1 MWYNVGMKKKK
12 TKTLSLDEQ
21 IIQAIKDQG
30 LSGYRLA
37 KMSGV
42 SQTILSRF
50 LRRERT
56 LTLKTAS
63 KLVAAMNLELKPI
76 E

>member
-1 MWYNVGMKKKK
+1 MCYNSYMRKNIN
-12 TKTLSLDEQ
+12 TLEDQ
-21 IIQAIKDQG
+21 IIRAVKDRG
-30 LSGYRLA
+30 LTSYRLGI
-37 KMSGV
+37 MSGV
-42 SQTILSRF
+42 SNTIISRF

-63 KLVAAMNLELKPI
+63 KLVAAMELELKPKSK

>member
-1 MWYNVGMKKKK
+1 MSKKVKN
-12 TKTLSLDEQ
+12 LEDQ
-21 IIQAIKDQG
+21 IIQAIKDNG
-30 LSGYRLA
+30 LTSYRLG

-42 SQTILSRF
+42 SDTIISRF

-56 LTLKTAS
+56 LSLKTAS
-63 KLVAAMNLELKPI
+63 KLVAAMKMELKPVKK